1 MGFSLEGL
9 DGGIWGLPVRFE
21 ELLRLLDWV
30 LWWGRG
36 LFGALSLSKLA
47 SVLDFLNLVQGKR
60 NFSSYV
66 YDLLKERSFSQHIMI
81 NDFYFLIYMT
91 YILLLH

>member
-21 ELLRLLDWV
+21 ELLRLLDCV

-60 NFSSYV
+60 NSV
-66 YDLLKERSFSQHIMI
+66 NDLLKERSFSQHIMI
-81 NDFYFLIYMT
+81 KDFYFLIYMT